1 MIKFNNKGK
10 YWFLILLAYFT
21 IVYVLFNKL
30 NITCVFLKILGIPC
44 PGCGM
49 TRAAISLLKLD
60 FISAIKYN
68 IIVFF
73 MPYVVAYIF
82 LDLKGRV
89 HNYLMIGIALVAVVN
104 WMLKL
109 IITL

>member
-1 MIKFNNKGK
+1 MNLTG
-10 YWFLILLAYFT
+10 Y
-21 IVYVLFNKL
+21 
-30 NITCVFLKILGIPC
+30 PC

-60 FISAIKYN
+60 FTSAIKYN

-82 LDLKGRV
+82 LDLKGRM
-89 HNYLMIGIALVAVVN
+89 HNYLMIGIVLVAVVN